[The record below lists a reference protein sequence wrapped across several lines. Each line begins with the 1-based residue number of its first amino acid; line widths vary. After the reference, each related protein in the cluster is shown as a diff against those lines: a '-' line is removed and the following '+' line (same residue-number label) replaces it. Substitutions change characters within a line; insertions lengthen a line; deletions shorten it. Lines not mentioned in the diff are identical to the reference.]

1 MRTGTFSLGFN
12 DGGPVMVWSNW
23 VLTAVMNLAVA
34 LSLAE
39 ISSAMP
45 VVGGPYHWCAL
56 RPMKAAVSQHAR
68 ARKCMHACRSY
79 GHLLG
84 GSAQALCMCLSGLGQ
99 HGQHLVQCTCHQSH
113 QPLFRLI

>member
-1 MRTGTFSLGFN
+1 MLLCIAGTFSLGFN

-45 VVGGPYHWCAL
+45 VAGGPYHWCA
-56 RPMKAAVSQHAR
+56 PCSIKAAVSHVSMHGRQSA
-68 ARKCMHACRSY
+68 CMGA
-79 GHLLG
+79 
-84 GSAQALCMCLSGLGQ
+84 
-99 HGQHLVQCTCHQSH
+99 
-113 QPLFRLI
+113 